1 MWFRLAALA
10 LGCCILTSAAA
21 AQDYPNRPI
30 HLIVPFLAGGG
41 VDAAGRIV
49 AQKLGELLGQ
59 QVVVE
64 NRPGASGTI
73 AATAVAKAA
82 PDGYTILV
90 GPGDLITTPSLMPK
104 MPIDPQK
111 DLVPI
116 TMISSNPFVV
126 VATANAP
133 FRTIPELIAAAR
145 ARPGEITYATPGN
158 GTFNHVAS
166 EWMASA
172 ARIKL
177 QHIPYRG
184 GAASANGVAAGDVQL
199 GVLSPPAVQGLID
212 VGRVKVLALTGKE
225 RPSFTPASWPT
236 LIEAGLAVDAVF
248 WVGLFA
254 PAGTPSAIVSRL
266 EQEMARVLKDGAVRK
281 RMNDIGIEP
290 GESGQAALVERI
302 RAETARYN
310 TIIQETG
317 IRVEN

>member
-1 MWFRLAALA
+1 LRSDFWSDIRMCFKFAALA
-10 LGCCILTSAAA
+10 LGCCILTSPAA
-21 AQDYPNRPI
+21 AQDYPSRPI

-49 AQKLGELLGQ
+49 AQ
-59 QVVVE
+59 
-64 NRPGASGTI
+64 S
-73 AATAVAKAA
+73 
-82 PDGYTILV
+82 
-90 GPGDLITTPSLMPK
+90 DLITTPSLMPK
-104 MPIDPQK
+104 MPIDPLK

-236 LIEAGLAVDAVF
+236 LIDVGLPVDAVF

-254 PAGTPSAIVSRL
+254 PAGTPSAIVTRL

-290 GESGQAALVERI
+290 GEAGQAALVERI

-310 TIIQETG
+310 MIIQETG